1 MVLATVGVESV
12 GARTPQPARRLRGRV
27 RGGSPTTTPGSARPA
42 ACLTVRHRY
51 EQPRTK
57 EKVVLMQELT
67 NLAMPQLGVGALG
80 LAFLVGLTVYLNIR
94 HKDKD
99 S

>member
-1 MVLATVGVESV
+1 
-12 GARTPQPARRLRGRV
+12 
-27 RGGSPTTTPGSARPA
+27 
-42 ACLTVRHRY
+42 
-51 EQPRTK
+51 
-57 EKVVLMQELT
+57 MQELT